1 MEKIRIEDI
10 KPGMWVKVRRDIN
23 PKSTKAVDTGRLTL
37 SIGVITHI
45 PTHQR
50 FCVVQFYSK
59 AGKALYKE
67 CFHWTDILL
76 VMPNYRKEERYASV

>member
-1 MEKIRIEDI
+1 MI
-10 KPGMWVKVRRDIN
+10 
-23 PKSTKAVDTGRLTL
+23 
-37 SIGVITHI
+37 HI
-45 PTHQR
+45 SVPLAPEL
-50 FCVVQFYSK
+50 VQFYSK